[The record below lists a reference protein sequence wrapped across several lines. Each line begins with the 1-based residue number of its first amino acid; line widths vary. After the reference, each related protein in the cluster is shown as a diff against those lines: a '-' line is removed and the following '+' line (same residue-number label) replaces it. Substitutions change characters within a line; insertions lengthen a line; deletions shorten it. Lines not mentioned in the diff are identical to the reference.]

1 MAKTV
6 VALLDNPDEARKA
19 VDELLQSGFQK
30 KDIGVVANVD
40 VPAEFKAVM
49 KDMDKGAAVG
59 RADRRSSSLPPPQ
72 SFPASAAPRRRGSDP
87 ILLST

>member
-49 KDMDKGAAVG
+49 KDMGRNAA
-59 RADRRSSSLPPPQ
+59 RRPNRLNW
-72 SFPASAAPRRRGSDP
+72 GSDP
-87 ILLST
+87 V